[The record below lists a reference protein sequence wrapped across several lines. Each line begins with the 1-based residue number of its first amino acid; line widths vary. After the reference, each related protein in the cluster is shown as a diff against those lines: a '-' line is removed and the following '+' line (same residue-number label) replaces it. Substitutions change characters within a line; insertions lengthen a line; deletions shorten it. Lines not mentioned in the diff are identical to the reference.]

1 MALNVPVRY
10 CDDWLPTSLRSQV
23 DDIARTVAQ
32 LGFSLYF
39 DGSEVRKPIVF
50 APQGRALVSRFEF
63 EGKAVAARGY
73 FYAQHGGIRPQELQ
87 GLLIRIRNA
96 AVGAYD
102 PSFIGFSSSLG
113 PLFQSWISGEIMADD
128 RLEEAMN
135 IDRRT
140 LRMAHPA
147 YAELQAA
154 VHEHLA
160 DLIKAVRTKI
170 YSAGS
175 SARRTQ
181 QAREVEKRI
190 VTVATKEIARRAPS
204 AARKVKKAWEDAT
217 TDETGRKRLLRKYT
231 VDQLYELALTWI
243 NPRKIF

>member
-1 MALNVPVRY
+1 
-10 CDDWLPTSLRSQV
+10 
-23 DDIARTVAQ
+23 
-32 LGFSLYF
+32 
-39 DGSEVRKPIVF
+39 
-50 APQGRALVSRFEF
+50 
-63 EGKAVAARGY
+63 
-73 FYAQHGGIRPQELQ
+73 
-87 GLLIRIRNA
+87 
-96 AVGAYD
+96 
-102 PSFIGFSSSLG
+102 
-113 PLFQSWISGEIMADD
+113 MADD
-128 RLEEAMN
+128 RLEKAMN

-154 VHEHLA
+154 VHEHLS
-160 DLIKAVRTKI
+160 DLIKDVRMKI

-204 AARKVKKAWEDAT
+204 AARKVKKAWKDAT

-231 VDQLYELALTWI
+231 VDQLYELVVEVAEELLNPKQLGEFITRLTD
-243 NPRKIF
+243 RLRR